1 MLKSTSFPLISCDH
15 KKHMAIQCLRYII
28 GYKNGIFISRR
39 KGMQVR
45 VDGNIFTDLF
55 AGISCSLAL
64 DSVYYL

>member
-1 MLKSTSFPLISCDH
+1 MEFFFQEGKE
-15 KKHMAIQCLRYII
+15 
-28 GYKNGIFISRR
+28 
-39 KGMQVR
+39 MQVR